1 METSDCRRLYLASE
15 AEGALAC
22 VVKPHVGVRT
32 VVGVFCSRLRVSITL
47 DLGFP
52 IAIHSQIQV
61 SVDALTVAFIDDGKQ
76 SAIDSQVPHDGG
88 HHG

>member
-47 DLGFP
+47 DLGRMPLVCCFGFRSEVESRVIP
-52 IAIHSQIQV
+52 RTGVRQ
-61 SVDALTVAFIDDGKQ
+61 K
-76 SAIDSQVPHDGG
+76 SARKVWLRSSLE
-88 HHG
+88 